1 MNIMGLLIFLCVLLL
16 VKHLRD
22 VLTNNMPPGPFPL
35 PLIGSVLNIGFTD
48 PLGSFQRIA
57 ERYGDVS
64 TLYLGNNPCSLLTG
78 YESFKEA
85 FVEQAD
91 IFTDRKG
98 KGTDAEKAILHLT
111 YSNILNI
118 TLHFDPKICPLSW
131 THVASPRQQRRFA
144 LATLKYFGVGK
155 KTLENSIPQE
165 CRFLCDSIQTERGQR
180 KCLIVFHHLVTDAV
194 TNIICGLVF
203 GHRFE
208 YDDHKFHLMQE
219 YLDDVFQLSISN
231 WGRLYNQFPTL
242 MSMLPGKHQ
251 TAFANMSKLKPF
263 LQEEILKHKEER
275 DPSNPRDYIDCYLDE
290 IEKDSEAEFT
300 ETNLI
305 YCVVDL
311 FGAGTETTSKT
322 LRWALLFMVKYPEV
336 QKKVQPEIDQVIGQ
350 TRQPLMDDRTNLPYT
365 YAVLHEIQ
373 RFANIITFT
382 PPRMANKDTT
392 VGRRLISKVILFL
405 RYVPYSICVDKQGQL
420 CAWLLQG
427 VKVLPLLKSILQDK
441 NEYSTPYEFNPAH
454 FLDENDKFL
463 KKDKNL
469 IPFSI
474 GKRMCPGEQL
484 ARMELFLFF
493 ISLDS
498 LHFTFLPPE
507 GETLSLKRTVAI
519 ASAPEP
525 FHIHAVPR

>member
-1 MNIMGLLIFLCVLLL
+1 MASVLSQLMGQWMDVQGILIFLCVLLL

-22 VLTNNMPPGPFPL
+22 VLTNIMPPGPFPL
-35 PLIGSVLNIGFTD
+35 PLMGNVLNIGFSD

-64 TLYLGNNPCSLLTG
+64 TLYLGNKPCILLTG

-91 IFTDRKG
+91 VFTDRPYFPIVGKLSKG
-98 KGTDAEKAILHLT
+98 KGLIFSSGHM
-111 YSNILNI
+111 
-118 TLHFDPKICPLSW
+118 W
-131 THVASPRQQRRFA
+131 RQQRRFA

-155 KTLENSIPQE
+155 KTLENSILQE
-165 CRFLCDSIQTERGQR
+165 CRFLCDSIQTERGLPFNPQ
-180 KCLIVFHHLVTDAV
+180 HLVTGAV
-194 TNIICGLVF
+194 ANIICGLVF

-219 YLDDVFQLSISN
+219 YLDDIFQLPISN
-231 WGRLYNQFPTL
+231 WGRLYNHFPTL

-251 TAFANMSKLKPF
+251 TAFASMSELQPF
-263 LQEEILKHKEER
+263 LQEEIRKHKEER

-290 IEKDSEAEFT
+290 IEKCKDSEAEFT
-300 ETNLI
+300 EENLI

-311 FGAGTETTSKT
+311 FGAGTETTSNT

-336 QKKVQPEIDQVIGQ
+336 QEKVQSEIDQVIGQ

-365 YAVLHEIQ
+365 YAVIHEIQ

-392 VGRRLISKVILFL
+392 VGGRLISK
-405 RYVPYSICVDKQGQL
+405 
-420 CAWLLQG
+420 G
-427 VKVLPLLKSILQDK
+427 VMVLPLLKSILQDK

-454 FLDENDKFL
+454 FLDENGKFL
-463 KKDKNL
+463 KKDSF

-493 ISLDS
+493 TSLMQC
-498 LHFTFLPPE
+498 FTFQPLE
-507 GETLSLKRTVAI
+507 GQTLSLKGTIGV
-519 ASAPEP
+519 SSGPGP
-525 FHIHAVPR
+525 FQIHAVPRKCRF

>member
-1 MNIMGLLIFLCVLLL
+1 MASVLSQLMGQWMDVQGLLIFLCALLL

-35 PLIGSVLNIGFTD
+35 PLVGNFINIGFSD
-48 PLGSFQRIA
+48 PLGAFQRIA

-64 TLYLGNNPCSLLTG
+64 TLYLGNKPCILLTG

-91 IFTDRKG
+91 IFTDRPYFPIVDKLSKG
-98 KGTDAEKAILHLT
+98 KGLIMSSGHM
-111 YSNILNI
+111 
-118 TLHFDPKICPLSW
+118 W
-131 THVASPRQQRRFA
+131 RQQRRFA

-155 KTLENSIPQE
+155 KTLENFILQE
-165 CRFLCDSIQTERGQR
+165 CRFLCDSIQTERGLPFDPQH
-180 KCLIVFHHLVTDAV
+180 FVTDAV
-194 TNIICGLVF
+194 ANIICGLVF

-208 YDDHKFHLMQE
+208 YDDHNFHLMQK
-219 YLDDVFQLSISN
+219 YLDEFLQLPISN

-251 TAFANMSKLKPF
+251 TAFASISKLKPF
-263 LQEEILKHKEER
+263 LQEEIRKHKEER
-275 DPSNPRDYIDCYLDE
+275 DPSNPRDYIDCYLEE
-290 IEKDSEAEFT
+290 IEKCKDSEAEFT
-300 ETNLI
+300 EDNLM

-311 FGAGTETTSKT
+311 FGAGTETTSNT
-322 LRWALLFMVKYPEV
+322 LRWALLFMIKYPEV
-336 QKKVQPEIDQVIGQ
+336 QEKVQSEIDQVIGQ

-365 YAVLHEIQ
+365 YAVMHEIQ
-373 RFANIITFT
+373 RFANIVTFT

-392 VGRRLISKVILFL
+392 VGGRLIPK
-405 RYVPYSICVDKQGQL
+405 
-420 CAWLLQG
+420 G
-427 VKVLPLLKSILQDK
+427 VVVMPLLKSILQDK

-454 FLDENDKFL
+454 FLDENGKFL
-463 KKDKNL
+463 KKDSF

-493 ISLDS
+493 TSLMQC
-498 LHFTFLPPE
+498 FTFLPLE
-507 GETLSLKRTVAI
+507 GQTLSLKGTISV
-519 ASAPEP
+519 SSGPEP
-525 FHIHAVPR
+525 FQIRAVPR